1 MYKYLKTNR
10 YFAAVLD
17 NLEQVAAEELDELG
31 AAEINTKYRGV
42 SFTASKETLYKIVYC
57 SKIPTRI
64 LAPIITFDCHST
76 KYLYKTAK
84 SIKWDDFLPLN
95 KTFAIFSSVS
105 NSLITHSQYASL
117 CLKDAIADY
126 FRDKYGERPNV
137 KPKTPDVWFN
147 LYINDN
153 KATISLEL
161 TGGSLHRRG
170 YRKNSLEAPI
180 MENLAAGIIRISKW
194 NGETN
199 LYDPFCGSGT
209 ILAEALLKVCDI
221 PSCYNRE
228 NLGIFYMP
236 DFNRN
241 TFDYVRKCSLESIK
255 PLPNNLISGSD
266 IDKRAIQIAK
276 ENLKL
281 IPHGDKVKLAVTDF
295 SKIKSIENST
305 IITNPPYG
313 KRLGE
318 KNEVSRL
325 ITSFGDFLKNNCK
338 GSKAFVYFGNR
349 ELIKKVGLKTSMKM
363 PLKNGGLDGRLTC
376 YEIY

>member
-1 MYKYLKTNR
+1 MYQFLKTNR
-10 YFAAVLD
+10 YFAVVLD
-17 NLEQVAAEELDELG
+17 NLEQVAAEELKELG
-31 AAEINTKYRGV
+31 AEEINTKYRGV
-42 SFTASKETLYKIVYC
+42 FFTASKETLYKIVYS

-84 SIKWDDFLPLN
+84 SINWEHFLSLD

-105 NSLITHSQYASL
+105 NSLISHSQYASL
-117 CLKDAIADY
+117 CVKDAIADY
-126 FRDKYGERPNV
+126 FREKYGERPNV

-147 LYINDN
+147 LYIYDN
-153 KATISLEL
+153 RATISLEL

-194 NGETN
+194 DGETP

-209 ILAEALLKVCDI
+209 ILAEALLKFCNI

-236 DFNRN
+236 DFDPE
-241 TFDYVRKCSLESIK
+241 TFNSVKKYSLENIK
-255 PLPNNLISGSD
+255 SLPDNLIFGSD
-266 IDKRAIQIAK
+266 INKIAIQIAK
-276 ENLKL
+276 ENLML
-281 IPHGDKVKLAVTDF
+281 IPNGEKVNLKVADF
-295 SKIKSIENST
+295 SKLKNIENST

-313 KRLGE
+313 KRLGV
-318 KNEVSRL
+318 KSEVNLL
-325 ITSFGDFLKNNCK
+325 IKSFGDFLKNKCK

-349 ELIKKVGLKTSMKM
+349 ELIKKIGLKTSIKM
-363 PLKNGGLDGRLTC
+363 PLKNGGLDGRLTL
-376 YEIY
+376 YEIH

>member
-1 MYKYLKTNR
+1 MYQFLKTNR
-10 YFAAVLD
+10 YFAVVLD
-17 NLEQVAAEELDELG
+17 NLEQIAAEELEELG

-84 SIKWDDFLPLN
+84 SVNWDDFLPID

-170 YRKNSLEAPI
+170 YRKNSLEAPM

-194 NGETN
+194 NGETP

-209 ILAEALLKVCDI
+209 ILAEALLKVCNI

-236 DFNRN
+236 DFERK
-241 TFDYVRKCSLESIK
+241 TFNSVKKCSLEDIK
-255 PLPNNLISGSD
+255 PLPINLISGSD

-276 ENLKL
+276 ENLRL
-281 IPHGDKVKLAVTDF
+281 IPHGEKVKLTVADF
-295 SKIKSIENST
+295 SKIKNIENST

-318 KNEVSRL
+318 KSEVNRL

-338 GSKAFVYFGNR
+338 GSKAYVYFGNR

-363 PLKNGGLDGRLTC
+363 PLKNGGLDGRLTL

>member
-1 MYKYLKTNR
+1 MYQFIKTNR
-10 YFAAVLD
+10 YFAVVLD
-17 NLEQVAAEELDELG
+17 NLEQVAAEELEELG
-31 AAEINTKYRGV
+31 ATEINTKYRGV
-42 SFTASKETLYKIVYC
+42 SFFADKETLYKIVYC

-84 SIKWDDFLPLN
+84 SIDWDDFLPID

-126 FRDKYGERPNV
+126 FREKYGERPNV

-194 NGETN
+194 DGQTP

-209 ILAEALLKVCDI
+209 ILAEALLKFCDI

-236 DFNRN
+236 TFERKTFNSVKK
-241 TFDYVRKCSLESIK
+241 YSLENIK

-281 IPHGDKVKLAVTDF
+281 IPYGEKINLAVTDF
-295 SKIKSIENST
+295 SKIKHIENST

-318 KNEVSRL
+318 KSEVNLL
-325 ITSFGDFLKNNCK
+325 IKSFGDFLKNNCK

-349 ELIKKVGLKTSMKM
+349 ELIKKIGLKTSMKM
-363 PLKNGGLDGRLTC
+363 PLKNGGLDGRLTL